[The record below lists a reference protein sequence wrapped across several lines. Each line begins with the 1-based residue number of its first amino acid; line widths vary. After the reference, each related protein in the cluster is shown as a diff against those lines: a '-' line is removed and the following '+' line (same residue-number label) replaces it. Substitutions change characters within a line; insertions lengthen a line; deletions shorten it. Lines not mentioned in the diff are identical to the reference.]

1 MKMLACSL
9 IAALAASTQTIPP
22 PPARPSQVKARDTTV
37 SVRGCLHG
45 SMLQLTEDP
54 GFELSSKTLTL
65 TGSRR
70 VMRGLKEHDGHLE
83 ELLGVLKTRTPTE
96 AVAVKEKRGD
106 KMRIYVG
113 VSERRSTKT
122 ETIGPE
128 ATLDVRESKHLAP
141 ACQ

>member
-1 MKMLACSL
+1 M
-9 IAALAASTQTIPP
+9 IAIGASTQAVPP
-22 PPARPSQVKARDTTV
+22 PSQPPAQARTKDTTV
-37 SVRGCLHG
+37 RVRGCLHG

-54 GFELSSKTLTL
+54 GFELSTKTLTL

-70 VMRGLKEHDGHLE
+70 VMRALKEHDGHLE
-83 ELLGVLKTRTPTE
+83 ELFGVLKTRTPTE

-106 KMRIYVG
+106 KTRIYVG
-113 VSERRSTKT
+113 VSEGRSTKT